1 MDLSQTKLTKKEWDS
16 IEMPI
21 SDEEKKVLQLIMD
34 GFHNTQIRTNHN
46 QSILN
51 HLKIDFSEEMEYYLF
66 KTQFE
71 PEILSFITPPPPARS
86 NEITTSSSKK
96 KSGSSASVATH
107 SFSLC
112 APNDNYVRPIQQW
125 LQTIKKKKTKTPNS
139 KDMIRIQNTASTIQH
154 NKHTIFEFVLLDFV
168 KGLVYPSSTA
178 EKEKDGYYAYSL
190 IQFQKSSISKINKYV
205 CELVNIVLD
214 VYQPSR
220 KEAIENVFYNASS
233 YIEGNLHLIKYEDN
247 VLYSH
252 QEKLFQL
259 FQNQNQKGEEGKVP
273 KLVMYMAPTGT
284 GKTLSPVGLSQGYR
298 IIFVCVARHVGLAL
312 AKSAISVNKRV
323 AFAFGCST
331 ASDVRLHYFSAV
343 DYKINKRS
351 GGIGK
356 VDNSNGSKVEIM
368 ICDVASYITA
378 MYYMLA
384 FHTEEEIITYWDEPT
399 ITMDYDTHEL
409 HSTIHNNWKNNK
421 ISKMVLSCA
430 TLPKHYEIK
439 SVIEDFKY
447 KFAKKRY
454 TEEDFGEDED
464 EDDEALSSQRPPLD
478 EDNYIIPKLCIIE
491 SYDCKKSISLLNKDG
506 KAMLPHLLFRE
517 YSDLLDCIRQC
528 ETNKTLLRYFDVSE
542 VVKFVKYVCEKG
554 YVGEAMLLEKKFNS
568 ISQINMRSLKNHY
581 LEVLNHLDYSHW
593 NEIYVFF
600 QSQLKSKLF
609 LKKENLLPSR
619 TGNEKEHLRKIQSLD
634 VPPSSSSQNNGAIK
648 RTNSTSLYETPPY
661 LYTSGVL
668 VSTSDAYTLTDG
680 PTIFL
685 ADDVDKIGTFYIQ
698 QSKIP
703 ETVLQGI
710 HAKIEK
716 NNEIQKMLELLQKE
730 MDDKT
735 AKSGS
740 ATPSGSGG
748 KEKSKKEERDPALNK
763 EVERLMD
770 RYDSL
775 KTQIENIQLN
785 PKYVPNTSFHQDIW
799 IHAGYER
806 PRNAFVPSI
815 DQDDVKEIMALN
827 VDNQKKL
834 LLLLGIGVFDMN
846 LNTQYVETIKS
857 FAHQKKL
864 FLVIATSDYIYGT
877 NYQFSHGFIGKD
889 LQNMTRQKI
898 IQSIGRIGRNNI
910 QQDYTVRF
918 RDNEILEKLFRSASE
933 NENKE
938 AKNMCALFS
947 S

>member
-21 SDEEKKVLQLIMD
+21 SDEEKKVLQLIID
-34 GFHNTQIRTNHN
+34 GYHNTQIRTNHN

-51 HLKIDFSEEMEYYLF
+51 HLKIEYSEEMEYYLF

-71 PEILSFITPPPPARS
+71 PEILSFITPPARS
-86 NEITTSSSKK
+86 NETTSSSKK
-96 KSGSSASVATH
+96 KSGSSTSTSVATY
-107 SFSLC
+107 SFSIC
-112 APNDNYVRPIQQW
+112 IPNEHYVGPIQQW
-125 LQTIKKKKTKTPNS
+125 FQTIKKKKTKTPNS

-154 NKHTIFEFVLLDFV
+154 NKHAIFEFVLLDFV
-168 KGLVYPSSTA
+168 KGLVFPTFPS

-214 VYQPSR
+214 VYQPTR

-233 YIEGNLHLIKYEDN
+233 YIEGNMHLIKYEDN

-259 FQNQNQKGEEGKVP
+259 FQNQNQKGEEWKVP
-273 KLVMYMAPTGT
+273 KLVMYMAPTGN
-284 GKTLSPVGLSQGYR
+284 GKTLSPLGLSQGYR

-323 AFAFGCST
+323 AFAFGCS
-331 ASDVRLHYFSAV
+331 
-343 DYKINKRS
+343 
-351 GGIGK
+351 
-356 VDNSNGSKVEIM
+356 
-368 ICDVASYITA
+368 
-378 MYYMLA
+378 
-384 FHTEEEIITYWDEPT
+384 
-399 ITMDYDTHEL
+399 
-409 HSTIHNNWKNNK
+409 NNWKNNK

-454 TEEDFGEDED
+454 TEEDFEEGENEN
-464 EDDEALSSQRPPLD
+464 ENENEELEKNTETITSQRPPLD
-478 EDNYIIPKLCIIE
+478 EDNYIIPRLCIIE

-528 ETNKTLLRYFDVSE
+528 ETNKTLLRYFDVGE
-542 VVKFVKYVCEKG
+542 IVKFVNFVSEKG
-554 YVGEAMLLEKKFNS
+554 YVGEAMMLDKKFNS
-568 ISQINMRSLKNHY
+568 ISQINMRSLKNYY
-581 LEVLNHLDYSHW
+581 LEVLNNLDYSHW
-593 NEIYVFF
+593 NEIYGYF
-600 QSQLKSKLF
+600 QSELKSKLF
-609 LKKENLLPSR
+609 LKKEKLLPVG
-619 TGNEKEHLRKIQSLD
+619 TGNGKEHLRKIQSLD
-634 VPPSSSSQNNGAIK
+634 IPHASPPDGVLRRI
-648 RTNSTSLYETPPY
+648 NSVSVSETPVH

-710 HAKIEK
+710 HTKIEK

-735 AKSGS
+735 AKGGS
-740 ATPSGSGG
+740 AATGSGG
-748 KEKSKKEERDPALNK
+748 GGGKDKSKKEERDPTLNK

-775 KTQIENIQLN
+775 KTQIENIHLN

-815 DQDDVKEIMALN
+815 DQEDVKEIMALN

-846 LNTQYVETIKS
+846 LNTQYVETIKT
-857 FAHQKKL
+857 FAQQKKL